1 MANYWRKRAFAE
13 LSTEPNDLA
22 KRGLVYL
29 LHRFFTVP
37 GSGSV
42 HFGLATNSVEVEFQ
56 FYDITTTTGIIRA
69 ELIEAPTATLFGPEI
84 QGHNLNRNFA
94 DEQTATLQAASAV
107 SGGLSVA
114 SELIG
119 NASKAG
125 GIVAQSKVHTLRN
138 ETTYVMAFHNVE
150 NQPSLT
156 HLNLGW
162 SEGKPEPYALIQEGI
177 NLGGT
182 T

>member
-1 MANYWRKRAFAE
+1 MANYWQKRAYSE

-29 LHRFFTVP
+29 LDQFFTVP
-37 GSGSV
+37 ASGSV
-42 HFGLATNSVEVEFQ
+42 QFGLETNGVTVQFQ
-56 FYDITTTTGIIRA
+56 FYDISTTTGIIRA
-69 ELIEAPTATLFGPEI
+69 ELIEAPTATLFGQEI
-84 QGHNLNRNFA
+84 LGRNLNRNFA
-94 DEQTATLQAASAV
+94 NDQSVTLKAASGV
-107 SGGLSVA
+107 SGGVRVG

-119 NASKAG
+119 GGAKAG
-125 GIVAQSKVHTLRN
+125 GQIAQSKVHTLKPF
-138 ETTYVMAFHNVE
+138 ETYVMAFHNVE

-162 SEGKPEPYALIQEGI
+162 SEGAPDQYALLDEGI
-177 NLGGT
+177 NSPGT

>member
-1 MANYWRKRAFAE
+1 MANYWQKRAYAE

-29 LHRFFTVP
+29 LHRFFSVP
-37 GSGSV
+37 ASGSV

-69 ELIEAPTATLFGPEI
+69 ELIEAPTATLFGSEI
-84 QGHNLNRNFA
+84 QGQNLNRNFPDA
-94 DEQTATLQAASAV
+94 QTATLKAASAV
-107 SGGLSVA
+107 SGGLRIA

-119 NASKAG
+119 NDSKAG
-125 GIVAQSKVHTLRN
+125 GQIAQQKVHTLKN
-138 ETTYVMAFHNVE
+138 ETTYVMAFHNTE

-162 SEGKPEPYALIQEGI
+162 SEGQPKPYLLIQDTSA
-177 NLGGT
+177 GGT